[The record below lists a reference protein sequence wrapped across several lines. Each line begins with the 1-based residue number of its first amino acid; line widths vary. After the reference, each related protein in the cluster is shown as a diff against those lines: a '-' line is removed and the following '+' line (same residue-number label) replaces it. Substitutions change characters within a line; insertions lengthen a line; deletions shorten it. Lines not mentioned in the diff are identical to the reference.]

1 MNSHSRST
9 SFAASIRP
17 PAARR
22 PSVSSRL
29 SFAVNTAELG
39 ESTAENGQ
47 GIAVQH
53 QIEEE
58 IAKIKRYE
66 VGPLPP
72 PGQIKCWSVLTMCNP
87 GLHHDWYDDR
97 FSRSR
102 KRRRQLVM
110 TY

>member
-17 PAARR
+17 AAARR

-47 GIAVQH
+47 GIAAQH

-66 VGPLPP
+66 VGLP
-72 PGQIKCWSVLTMCNP
+72 PGQIKCWLVLTMFPP

-97 FSRSR
+97 FSRSHSHCGH
-102 KRRRQLVM
+102 LF
-110 TY
+110 TEPY